1 MGSLP
6 SRPSPLI
13 ANKKEKT
20 QTSKQT
26 EAEEREGEG
35 KGERE
40 WGKRKEKVKT
50 SYPTA
55 VHLIHILSEVE
66 KMHHEWY
73 PNWEENSHT
82 IVCVIRWNN

>member
-1 MGSLP
+1 MDNFGLRMGSLP

-13 ANKKEKT
+13 ANKKEAN
-20 QTSKQT
+20 KQKQRK
-26 EAEEREGEG
+26 E
-35 KGERE
+35 KERE
-40 WGKRKEKVKT
+40 WEKRKEKVKT

-82 IVCVIRWNN
+82 IVCVIGWNNY

>member
-26 EAEEREGEG
+26 EAVEREGER
-35 KGERE
+35 KGERV
-40 WGKRKEKVKT
+40 GKKKGKSQDQLSYSSS
-50 SYPTA
+50 SYP
-55 VHLIHILSEVE
+55 HFI
-66 KMHHEWY
+66 
-73 PNWEENSHT
+73 
-82 IVCVIRWNN
+82 